1 MSTADYEKSLS
12 ELEIEDEDCLQVRD
26 WNLFSTKF
34 FHCQNLISCFSSIQP
49 PGISAPKQ
57 RLWIPVSSKVVCL
70 SSIFYLIFD
79 GDVIPTAPYK
89 NTISELD
96 IDDQDC
102 LEVHRWKY
110 LHTDSHDMRIVHDGK
125 SFQCH
130 IPVFS
135 SIQPRELAV
144 RGYLHLQKH
153 AKGEFPGNSMK
164 SLEIFC

>member
-1 MSTADYEKSLS
+1 MGRERIFDCEFYAFVFSLS

-110 LHTDSHDMRIVHDGK
+110 LQTDSHDMRIVHDGK
-125 SFQCH
+125 SFMTANR
-130 IPVFS
+130 FS
-135 SIQPRELAV
+135 VTFLYSVQFNHE
-144 RGYLHLQKH
+144 
-153 AKGEFPGNSMK
+153 N
-164 SLEIFC
+164 